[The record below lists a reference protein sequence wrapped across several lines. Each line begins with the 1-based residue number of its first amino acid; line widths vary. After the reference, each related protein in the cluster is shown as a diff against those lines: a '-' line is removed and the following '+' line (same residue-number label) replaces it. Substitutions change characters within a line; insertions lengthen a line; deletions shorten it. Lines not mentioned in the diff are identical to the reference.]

1 MRTSATDALEAHLQ
15 LLPMDLPVNKFCFR
29 AAARLCAL
37 PSSHPLHAHVRA
49 ASKPVAPQRHR
60 SQMHELL
67 HTYAPHVSQDTMEKI
82 EVARHPPHW
91 EPAHQ
96 VDIANSKDDAAA
108 SEERWAQREGLR
120 VYSNG
125 SELEGGVGAA
135 AVLFNER
142 SRERTSLRLFLGPS
156 EQHTV
161 YEAETV

>member
-1 MRTSATDALEAHLQ
+1 MITKASS
-15 LLPMDLPVNKFCFR
+15 LPVDLLVDKFCFR
-29 AAARLCAL
+29 ATARLCAL
-37 PSSHPLHAHVRA
+37 PPSHPLHTHVKD
-49 ASKPVAPQRHR
+49 ASTPIASHK
-60 SQMHELL
+60 SQMHALL